1 MSLNFDPRFTQVR
14 ERILEIEKEFPDF
27 FIGL

>member
-14 ERILEIEKEFPDF
+14 ERILETDEKVGELLLD
-27 FIGL
+27 L